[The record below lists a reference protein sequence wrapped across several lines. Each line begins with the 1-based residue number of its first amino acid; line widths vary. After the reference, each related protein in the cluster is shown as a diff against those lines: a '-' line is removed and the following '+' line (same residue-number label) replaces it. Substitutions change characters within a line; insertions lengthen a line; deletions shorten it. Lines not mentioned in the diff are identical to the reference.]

1 MRLVAVRNGE
11 NRVGDRLIDRMHALR
26 ARVFSERLDWNV
38 TVRSG
43 REIDEYDA
51 LDPTYLLAVTD
62 DLSDVVGCARLLP
75 SAGPTMLGR
84 TFPALLDGKTMP
96 RNPRLIES
104 SRFCVDTEAG
114 SRNAARGLHR
124 ATMGLFAG
132 ILEWSL
138 ASGYTGVVTVTD
150 LRFEKI
156 LMRAGLPFNRLGAP
170 RPIGNTIAVAG
181 TIPAT
186 RQNALRVRPEGTNL
200 STRWLPRSQRE
211 DGINAQ

>member
-62 DLSDVVGCARLLP
+62 DLCDVVGCARLLP
-75 SAGPTMLGR
+75 GTGPTMLGR
-84 TFPALLDGKTMP
+84 TFPVLLDGRPMP
-96 RNPRLIES
+96 HRPGMVES
-104 SRFCVDTEAG
+104 SRFCVDTELG
-114 SRNAARGLHR
+114 RRNAARGLHR
-124 ATMGLFAG
+124 TTMALFAG

-138 ASGYTGVVTVTD
+138 ANGYTEVVTVTD
-150 LRFEKI
+150 HRFEKI

-170 RPIGNTIAVAG
+170 HPIGNTIAIAG
-181 TIPAT
+181 IIPAT
-186 RQNALRVRPEGTNL
+186 RQNALRVRPEGYEPFDMVAAPL
-200 STRWLPRSQRE
+200 
-211 DGINAQ
+211 AA